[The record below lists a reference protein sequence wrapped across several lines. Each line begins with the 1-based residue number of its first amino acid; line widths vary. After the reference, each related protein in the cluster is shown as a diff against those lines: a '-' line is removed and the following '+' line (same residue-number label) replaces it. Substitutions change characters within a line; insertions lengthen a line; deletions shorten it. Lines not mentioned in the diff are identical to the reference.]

1 MSNTNYLM
9 THLGLFGLAGKERT
23 RLDGQRG
30 VYVEATASGVYP
42 YAEQLSVNFELRR
55 FARDVTG
62 REPESEPALMLSGIV
77 SAEASALLLQMPNE
91 YWFWTVLEASL
102 VAMGGKSEQQL
113 DVAQVLAGIQS
124 LRQGDKQ
131 RRSHLEYTHA
141 RYETE
146 QGLMA
151 VVADSTLRGQLLVVY
166 EDGFPI
172 RVFDNPVFDDQ
183 QFTL

>member
-1 MSNTNYLM
+1 MSSTNYLM

-30 VYVEATASGVYP
+30 LYVEATASGAYP
-42 YAEQLSVNFELRR
+42 YAEQLSANFELRR

-62 REPESEPALMLSGIV
+62 REPEFEPGLMLSSIV

-102 VAMGGKSEQQL
+102 ASMGKMSEQQL
-113 DVAQVLAGIQS
+113 DAPQVLAGIQS
-124 LRQGDKQ
+124 LRLRDQQ

-166 EDGFPI
+166 EDGFPV
-172 RVFDNPVFDDQ
+172 RVFDNPVFSGSS
-183 QFTL
+183 FFS